1 MGLYGR
7 ALLHMTERLRG
18 SRSLRIL
25 SEIADAPFADPEEVR
40 ERQLEKL
47 RGLLEHAELRVPY
60 YRRMFAELGIE
71 AADIRSFRDFSQ
83 LPVLTKDVIR
93 DNRDELIREDVSSDE
108 LIQHSS
114 GGSTGVPLTFFSE
127 RSHLDWSDAGTY
139 RNFLQCGW
147 QPGDMVAFFWGDDP
161 RIKNMSR
168 LEFEARQH
176 IRRTYQFSAF
186 RSGPEE
192 MDRWIGVWRRIRPA
206 VANGY
211 ASVIANFAKHLLA
224 TDTRLP
230 RLKGVYS
237 TAEKLYDWQRETIEE
252 AFGCKVYDCYG
263 SSEVRNV
270 STECPRGSMHVNADY
285 VVLEEAERDEGA
297 SEEDGRPLIVTS
309 LINYGMPFIRYR
321 NEDRGGVLS
330 DSCDCGRG
338 FPLMSLDIS
347 RTTDSF
353 PLPNGRVVHGLFFVY
368 LLYGSEGVANF
379 QFYQPA
385 SERIEVRIV
394 PAEGW
399 SRERLSPLLD
409 DIHHEIDQL
418 APGMLTVNLQIVE
431 EIPRT
436 RRGKHRYTRSDVR
449 FSGVAADPSPLES
462 NQRR

>member
-1 MGLYGR
+1 MGFYGR

-40 ERQLEKL
+40 ERQLDKL
-47 RGLLEHAELRVPY
+47 RALLEHAELRVPY

-71 AADIRSFRDFSQ
+71 AADIRSFSDFSQ
-83 LPVLTKDVIR
+83 LPVLSKDVIR
-93 DNRDELIREDVSSDE
+93 DHRDELIREDISRDE

-147 QPGDMVAFFWGDDP
+147 QPGEMVAFFWGDDP
-161 RIKNMSR
+161 RIRKMSR

-186 RSGPEE
+186 RSSPEE
-192 MDRWIGVWRRIRPA
+192 MNRWIRVWRRIRPA

-285 VVLEEAERDEGA
+285 VVLEEDERDEGA
-297 SEEDGRPLIVTS
+297 SEDDGRPLIVTS

-321 NEDRGGVLS
+321 NEDRGRVISGT
-330 DSCDCGRG
+330 CECGRG

-353 PLPNGRVVHGLFFVY
+353 RLPNGRVVHGLFFVY
-368 LLYGSEGVANF
+368 LLYGSDGVANF

-385 SERIEVRIV
+385 SDRIEIRIV
-394 PAEGW
+394 PLGGW
-399 SRERLSPLLD
+399 GAERLNPLLR
-409 DIHHEIDQL
+409 DIEARVHEL
-418 APGMLTVNLQIVE
+418 APGQLDVDLQLVD
-431 EIPRT
+431 EIPRASS
-436 RRGKHRYTRSDVR
+436 GKHRYTRSDVMS
-449 FSGVAADPSPLES
+449 SGGDAANSVES
-462 NQRR
+462 VRT